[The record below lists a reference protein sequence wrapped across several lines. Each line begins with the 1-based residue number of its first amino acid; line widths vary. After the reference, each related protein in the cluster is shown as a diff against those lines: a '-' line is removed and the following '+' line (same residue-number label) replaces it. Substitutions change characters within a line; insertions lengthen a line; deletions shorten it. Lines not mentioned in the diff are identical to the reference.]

1 MKRSKYV
8 LDVTACHLPWW
19 PADYPKVVP
28 ITAPGK
34 YGRDFDVVQDGI
46 PAHAKQQM
54 HKAICARQP
63 FEVRDLIKSDIPP
76 GFDYGQ
82 MPAGAVIRP
91 QREEE
96 APATP

>member
-1 MKRSKYV
+1 MKRTKYV

-28 ITAPGK
+28 VMAPGK
-34 YGRDFDVVQDGI
+34 YGRDFDVVEDGI
-46 PAHAKQQM
+46 PGHAKQQM
-54 HKAICARQP
+54 RQAIYERQP
-63 FEVRDLIKSDIPP
+63 AETRDLIKPDIAP

-96 APATP
+96 AQATP